1 LGVLRT
7 SCGVRDIGV
16 YFLHVNKVVIQ
27 LPFLLVSEESELH
40 EAVAKKGKQMKQML
54 VTELDL
60 TKIDGNGDFV
70 CPTCGVTISPEDESE
85 DVYVILE
92 EKVTDDI
99 LEEMVIQ
106 CNKCSCRIRLTGFS
120 ALEMGTSNPE

>member
-1 LGVLRT
+1 
-7 SCGVRDIGV
+7 V
-16 YFLHVNKVVIQ
+16 YFLHVNKVVIH
-27 LPFLLVSEESELH
+27 LPFLLGNEESDLPGV
-40 EAVAKKGKQMKQML
+40 VAQKGKQMKQML

-60 TKIDGNGDFV
+60 TKIDGNGDFS

-85 DVYVILE
+85 NVYAILE

-120 ALEMGTSNPE
+120 ALETVTSNPE